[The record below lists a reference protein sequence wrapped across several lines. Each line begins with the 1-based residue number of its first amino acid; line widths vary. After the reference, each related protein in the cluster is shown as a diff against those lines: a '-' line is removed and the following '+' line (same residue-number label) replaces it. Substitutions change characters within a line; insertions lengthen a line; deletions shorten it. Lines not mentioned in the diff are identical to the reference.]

1 MTRSLGRWRRAAR
14 YAACAAALVLGAT
27 GPVRAQARSEDGSA
41 ASDTAARRAVDALNA
56 REVKA
61 CQDMDNAA
69 SAALWADDGVDLI
82 QGLEPMVGKPA
93 IAAWLDGLTPGLKRA
108 RMVYCTI
115 DWKQITIQGDW
126 AFEWGINKQRIE
138 FPAPQPPFE
147 SEGKMTL
154 VLKRQTDGAWKIEL
168 ESWNSSPKAGGN

>member
-1 MTRSLGRWRRAAR
+1 MVRSLGSWQRAAR
-14 YAACAAALVLGAT
+14 CVACAAVLVLGAMA
-27 GPVRAQARSEDGSA
+27 PVRAQARSPDGSA
-41 ASDTAARRAVDALNA
+41 APDTAARRAIDALNA

-82 QGLEPMVGKPA
+82 QGLEPMVGKPV
-93 IAAWLDGLTPGLKRA
+93 IAAWLNGLTAGLKGA

-126 AFEWGINKQRIE
+126 AYEWGINKQRIE
-138 FPAPQPPFE
+138 FPPPQSPFE

-154 VLKRQTDGAWKIEL
+154 VLKRQPTGDWKIEL
-168 ESWNSSPKAGGN
+168 ESWNSSPKPG

>member
-1 MTRSLGRWRRAAR
+1 MTRSLGRWRGATR
-14 YAACAAALVLGAT
+14 YAACAAMLVLGAT
-27 GPVRAQARSEDGSA
+27 APARAQARSADGSA
-41 ASDTAARRAVDALNA
+41 APDTAARRAIDAFND

-61 CQDMDNAA
+61 CQDMDHAA

-82 QGLEPMVGKPA
+82 QGLEPMVGKPV
-93 IAAWLDGLTPGLKRA
+93 IAAWLNGLTPGLKGA

-126 AFEWGINKQRIE
+126 AYEWGINKQRIE
-138 FPAPQPPFE
+138 FPPPQQPFE

-154 VLKRQTDGAWKIEL
+154 VLKRQTSGEWKIEL
-168 ESWNSSPKAGGN
+168 ESWNSNPKA

>member
-1 MTRSLGRWRRAAR
+1 VARSLGSWQRAAR
-14 YAACAAALVLGAT
+14 YAACAAVLVLGAT
-27 GPVRAQARSEDGSA
+27 GPARAQARSADGSA
-41 ASDTAARRAVDALNA
+41 APDTAARRAIDALNA

-61 CQDMDNAA
+61 CQDMDHAA

-82 QGLEPMVGKPA
+82 QGLEPMVGKPV
-93 IAAWLDGLTPGLKRA
+93 IAAWLNGLTPGLKGA

-126 AFEWGINKQRIE
+126 AYEWGINKQRIE

-168 ESWNSSPKAGGN
+168 ESWNSSPNSGG